1 MAHSRLTLAL
11 EADAPALPDGLV
23 RVLRPPAE
31 YDLSA
36 IDKGRVEISHDFKPD
51 HDTWKARGYA
61 SAGTDPVPT
70 VVVVAP
76 RSKALARR
84 LVLRALAEATE
95 MVIVDGAKTDGVDSL
110 YKACRG
116 WAPIA
121 GTLTK
126 GHGRLF
132 WFAPE
137 GAPDWDVPDQVVEGF
152 RTQPGVFSE
161 GRIDPGS
168 RLLAEALP
176 PLAGRVADLGA
187 GWGYLSVA
195 VLRHPDVSHLDM
207 VEAEG
212 LALGCLRENIDDPRA
227 TAHWA
232 DATRFRSDTPY
243 DAVVM
248 NPPFHTSRKGAPELG
263 QAFLATAARIL
274 KPRGT
279 LYLVA
284 NRHLPYEAHLRELF
298 VQVQELGGDAA
309 FKLIAATRPRR

>member
-11 EADAPALPDGLV
+11 EDGAPSLPGGPV

-31 YDLSA
+31 YDLSVLEK
-36 IDKGRVEISHDFKPD
+36 DRVEIAHGFKPD
-51 HDTWKARGYA
+51 HDAWMKRGYA
-61 SAGTDPVPT
+61 PAGTDPVPT
-70 VVVVAP
+70 IVVVVP

-84 LVLRALAEATE
+84 MVLRARHEATDL
-95 MVIVDGAKTDGVDSL
+95 VIVDGAKTDGVDSL
-110 YKACRG
+110 YKACRC
-116 WAPIA
+116 WAPVA

-137 GAPDWDVPDQVVEGF
+137 GAPHWDVPDQMVDGF

-176 PLAGRVADLGA
+176 PLVGRVADLGA
-187 GWGYLSVA
+187 GWGYLSAA
-195 VLRHPDVSHLDM
+195 VLRHPGVTALDM
-207 VEAEG
+207 VEAEA
-212 LALGCLRENIDDPRA
+212 LALDCLSDNIDDARA
-227 TAHWA
+227 SAHWA
-232 DATRFRSDTPY
+232 DATRFSSESPY
-243 DAVVM
+243 DAVVA
-248 NPPFHTSRKGAPELG
+248 NPPFHTTRKGAPELG

-279 LYLVA
+279 LYMVA
-284 NRHLPYEAHLRELF
+284 NRHLPYEGRLKELF
-298 VQVQELGGDAA
+298 AQVQELGGDAA